1 MLRGGVSAQVAYQK
15 GNTRFTLYG
24 GWNGED
30 LQNNMDADFKEFH
43 YTGNLGSV
51 QMFELPWAIRVYSD
65 LDLSWNRG
73 YAHAPMNK
81 MEYVWNVQL
90 SRSFLKKNSLTLTLT
105 GYDLLRGKQN
115 NWYQVSDYS
124 TVYSR
129 YMYVNSYFML
139 EAKYVF

>member
-1 MLRGGVSAQVAYQK
+1 
-15 GNTRFTLYG
+15 
-24 GWNGED
+24 
-30 LQNNMDADFKEFH
+30 MDADFKEFH

>member
-1 MLRGGVSAQVAYQK
+1 
-15 GNTRFTLYG
+15 
-24 GWNGED
+24 
-30 LQNNMDADFKEFH
+30 
-43 YTGNLGSV
+43 
-51 QMFELPWAIRVYSD
+51 
-65 LDLSWNRG
+65 
-73 YAHAPMNK
+73 MNK
-81 MEYVWNVQL
+81 MEYVWNVQF

-139 EAKYVF
+139 EAKYIF